1 MATSSRRMRAVQYD
15 KYGGGAQALKHVEV
29 PIPTPKK
36 GEVLIKMEA
45 GSINQVDWKFQKG
58 VARPFMPNKFPFI
71 PVYDLAG
78 EVVELGRGV
87 SSFKVGDKVIA
98 INFPGGGG
106 LAEYAVAQAS
116 RTTPRP
122 PEVSAAVGACLPIAA
137 VTALVALRT
146 AGTSSIRRCHK
157 YGRAWQL
164 LSQIAPDSL
173 FSVAERYPSYE
184 NEAQSVRNFCNRF
197 HLWARAM
204 ATSSRRMRAVQYDKY
219 GGGAQALKHVE
230 VPIPTPKKGE
240 VLIKMEAGSINQVDW
255 KFQKG
260 VARPFMP
267 NKFPFIPV
275 YDLAGEVVELGR
287 GVSSF
292 KVGDKVIAINFPG
305 RGAAEPLGGGG
316 TTPWCT
322 ARRWRGLPW
331 SAFAPVL
338 ADAGVVVDL
347 TPGAAAFAT
356 ALRQR
361 VTFSRK
367 RLVPLFVSPTKED
380 MELVAGMVAEGK
392 LRAVIESRH
401 PLSRAEEGWA
411 RSMAGHATGKII
423 VEMGDEQ

>member
-15 KYGGGAQALKHVEV
+15 KYGGGAQGLKHVEV

-58 VARPFMPNKFPFI
+58 VARPFMPRKFPFI

-78 EVVELGRGV
+78 EVVELGSGV

-98 INFPGGGG
+98 INFPDGGG

-116 RTTPRP
+116 RTALRP
-122 PEVSAAVGACLPIAA
+122 PEVSAAEGACLPIAA

-146 AGTSSIRRCHK
+146 AGV
-157 YGRAWQL
+157 
-164 LSQIAPDSL
+164 SL
-173 FSVAERYPSYE
+173 DVA
-184 NEAQSVRNFCNRF
+184 
-197 HLWARAM
+197 
-204 ATSSRRMRAVQYDKY
+204 
-219 GGGAQALKHVE
+219 
-230 VPIPTPKKGE
+230 
-240 VLIKMEAGSINQVDW
+240 
-255 KFQKG
+255 
-260 VARPFMP
+260 
-267 NKFPFIPV
+267 
-275 YDLAGEVVELGR
+275 
-287 GVSSF
+287 
-292 KVGDKVIAINFPG
+292 
-305 RGAAEPLGGGG
+305 GGG
-316 TTPWCT
+316 TKKNVLVTAASGGVGHFAVQLASVAGHRVTATCGARNAGFVGDLGADEVLDYATPEG
-322 ARRWRGLPW
+322 AALRSPSGRRYDAVVHCAATGFPW

-338 ADAGVVVDL
+338 ADAGVVIDL

-356 ALRQR
+356 ALRRR

-380 MELVAGMVAEGK
+380 MELLVAMVGEGK

-401 PLSRAEEGWA
+401 PLSTAEEGWA
-411 RSMAGHATGKII
+411 KSMAGHVTGKIV

>member
-15 KYGGGAQALKHVEV
+15 KYGGGAQALKHVDV

-116 RTTPRP
+116 RTAPRP
-122 PEVSAAVGACLPIAA
+122 PEVLDYATPEGAALRSPSGRRYDAVVHCAAVA
-137 VTALVALRT
+137 
-146 AGTSSIRRCHK
+146 
-157 YGRAWQL
+157 
-164 LSQIAPDSL
+164 
-173 FSVAERYPSYE
+173 
-184 NEAQSVRNFCNRF
+184 
-197 HLWARAM
+197 
-204 ATSSRRMRAVQYDKY
+204 
-219 GGGAQALKHVE
+219 
-230 VPIPTPKKGE
+230 
-240 VLIKMEAGSINQVDW
+240 
-255 KFQKG
+255 
-260 VARPFMP
+260 
-267 NKFPFIPV
+267 
-275 YDLAGEVVELGR
+275 
-287 GVSSF
+287 
-292 KVGDKVIAINFPG
+292 
-305 RGAAEPLGGGG
+305 
-316 TTPWCT
+316 
-322 ARRWRGLPW
+322 GLPW

>member
-1 MATSSRRMRAVQYD
+1 MATYSRRMHAVPYD

-116 RTTPRP
+116 RTAPRP

-146 AGTSSIRRCHK
+146 AGV
-157 YGRAWQL
+157 
-164 LSQIAPDSL
+164 SL
-173 FSVAERYPSYE
+173 DAG
-184 NEAQSVRNFCNRF
+184 
-197 HLWARAM
+197 
-204 ATSSRRMRAVQYDKY
+204 DGG
-219 GGGAQALKHVE
+219 GGGA
-230 VPIPTPKKGE
+230 KKNVLVTAASGGVGHFAVQLASAAGHRVTATCGARNAVLVGGLGADE
-240 VLIKMEAGSINQVDW
+240 VLDYATPE
-255 KFQKG
+255 
-260 VARPFMP
+260 
-267 NKFPFIPV
+267 
-275 YDLAGEVVELGR
+275 
-287 GVSSF
+287 
-292 KVGDKVIAINFPG
+292 
-305 RGAAEPLGGGG
+305 GAALRSPSG
-316 TTPWCT
+316 
-322 ARRWRGLPW
+322 RRYDAVVHCAAVAGLPW

-401 PLSRAEEGWA
+401 PLSTAEEGWA